1 MIYSYKNIDVNL
13 SKMRAT
19 GVSGI
24 PVVTKSQEYF
34 CQSLNL
40 QSSADLD
47 ASYLLHG
54 KFVESYAPRGGIN
67 GALRISYYLT
77 GEDLI
82 RDFFSDDLSDVS
94 GNVGGLF
101 FEKGKVSS
109 YSISARPN
117 SPILVNAEI
126 SFFNELSGAFKPVFK
141 PAPSVDV
148 FNHYN
153 TSFENLSPEVL
164 GSDAIIFNF
173 DYSFQNQIK
182 PIYKIDSGVGQIAP
196 TEINIGM
203 KTSTLKLNTD
213 KITGKMPFSGQKA
226 GVRIGLRNFTG
237 SLVDTFHIS
246 GIITEKNI
254 STSEDQ
260 IINSEITIRQSNT
273 AKNTPSVNG
282 STYSEY
288 GSNTLIKI
296 SGSNLDEIYTL
307 RIGDFFYHLT
317 EPFLSSGD
325 FVSRFIDTD
334 ETTFTKLVG
343 SDGKVEIVIL
353 APGFHSPGDIL
364 TLVGNGAGI
373 NVSGINWTVPIPLVT
388 GASPNPQH
396 IGSLIDI
403 YGASFYG
410 VDRVFLGGSEFK
422 TFNQAGSKTLSDC
435 LVPDDAESGILRVVR
450 RNVTGSGA
458 FAFYPYP
465 KITGLNQYTGI
476 IGQNIEILGAAFNH
490 VTGVRFNQTLA
501 SYTIDSNFKITAKIP
516 SGNIQGPISVSGYT
530 GTFSTTDFNFEAVP
544 IITGQSPATGVTGQ
558 ATSLLGTGIIP
569 EILYSPYNDN
579 RFLVRFNGVNA
590 TGLFHFVSGSLTG
603 LVPDRAKKGALSLI
617 KSLEG
622 GDYVSSYN
630 FKMSGSSFALIST
643 LPETGSVSFFSKGPS
658 LEDITGVILKN
669 TRTDQRFIIPSG
681 RKVGFEVFEISEQ
694 DGNGEFLYGL
704 SVNGLTGTGFQIE
717 GSPSSDKLT
726 EGRYNI
732 ILSDSSN
739 VSKEFSQKDVNT
751 FYFATKPEISGF
763 SPLSGVIGD
772 FIRFYGTGLYDG
784 SSIKIATTGQLNV
797 LGTSFDGDSG
807 YNSSVVKI
815 NGGTLLDHFSSDTSP
830 PVEFVTGFLTFK
842 NRFSSEPATGN
853 VYGMVPFKLIG
864 PPYISGFTPTE
875 ASFDE
880 TVTISGLGFIN
891 VSSLKMTNNGSSID
905 SFNIIGTT
913 GINFQVTRKM
923 INSGAGGGR
932 LVLIATG
939 GTVISEKDLLLTYP
953 ASIGSGFS
961 PQPAIVGTEVIL
973 TGKNLDSIVRL
984 SFSGLNGLEKSVSIS
999 DSLGLGKFTI
1009 HHDPTFFTGE
1019 YHIKFIS
1026 PTQVSGG
1033 NFVKLISASNDS
1045 SLTLTKFE
1053 NKGGQLFDVSG
1064 VFESGDVGPTPTD
1077 LADNFSFTGV
1087 SGDTFRIS
1095 GSGFSQSNVKVFFGT
1110 GYENGKLLAAL
1121 QNVVSDSFIT
1131 GRMEAG
1137 LNERIFISGSRN
1149 GVFQVREL
1157 NPSILL
1163 PQINGL
1169 SKTVFIEG
1177 DSFKVTGINTL
1188 SLSGESPETGN
1199 LVGDPLLR
1207 ARLNTNVRLAIT
1219 GLRYGSSIPEVEFLN
1234 YNISGFEL
1242 VGGNLNFSGQINAEF
1257 AGTGRAFLINISDI
1271 GSLGPA
1277 VPYYM
1282 THNSGNFFD
1291 SGFTKNYLNS
1301 KILSA
1306 FNTTV
1311 TINEKQATIS
1321 GFSPKIGQLDSTVI
1335 VSGTSLRA
1343 ITGVSLFSGSTES
1356 ASSVPFGYECL
1367 FYDVE
1372 KPINFGRIKFTVPAD
1387 FTQSSGRLRFR
1398 SKNYTT
1404 DTSNFFKIL
1413 SESSSAIFPTGGV
1426 AGDVIT
1432 LNGSTFSSTSRVD
1445 FVSLDNE
1452 IVSGQFTIVNDS
1464 QITVII
1470 PVEGRLTAPQVASIK
1485 ITNSDGSI
1493 NLGNFDVRQGSEKFF
1508 GNIQATGFISG
1519 LNFLGSGLGGRPTV
1533 NGTGVLLVGEAAAGG
1548 GGGIIIS
1555 GGLDTNSA
1563 SQIFTGDGVKVL
1575 FGLNSGIHTGIN
1587 GSTDQIRAA
1596 SVLVSLDGLL
1606 QDPVQ
1611 HYTITTHLVG
1621 VAYSGLLFASAP
1633 VTGTE
1638 IEVRRF
1644 GDTVTLDFTG
1654 GGGGGGIS
1662 ANQAI
1667 IYALVFG

>member
-282 STYSEY
+282 STYSAY

-622 GDYVSSYN
+622 GD
-630 FKMSGSSFALIST
+630 
-643 LPETGSVSFFSKGPS
+643 
-658 LEDITGVILKN
+658 
-669 TRTDQRFIIPSG
+669 
-681 RKVGFEVFEISEQ
+681 
-694 DGNGEFLYGL
+694 
-704 SVNGLTGTGFQIE
+704 
-717 GSPSSDKLT
+717 
-726 EGRYNI
+726 
-732 ILSDSSN
+732 
-739 VSKEFSQKDVNT
+739 
-751 FYFATKPEISGF
+751 
-763 SPLSGVIGD
+763 
-772 FIRFYGTGLYDG
+772 
-784 SSIKIATTGQLNV
+784 
-797 LGTSFDGDSG
+797 
-807 YNSSVVKI
+807 
-815 NGGTLLDHFSSDTSP
+815 
-830 PVEFVTGFLTFK
+830 
-842 NRFSSEPATGN
+842 
-853 VYGMVPFKLIG
+853 
-864 PPYISGFTPTE
+864 
-875 ASFDE
+875 
-880 TVTISGLGFIN
+880 
-891 VSSLKMTNNGSSID
+891 
-905 SFNIIGTT
+905 
-913 GINFQVTRKM
+913 
-923 INSGAGGGR
+923 
-932 LVLIATG
+932 
-939 GTVISEKDLLLTYP
+939 
-953 ASIGSGFS
+953 
-961 PQPAIVGTEVIL
+961 
-973 TGKNLDSIVRL
+973 
-984 SFSGLNGLEKSVSIS
+984 
-999 DSLGLGKFTI
+999 
-1009 HHDPTFFTGE
+1009 
-1019 YHIKFIS
+1019 
-1026 PTQVSGG
+1026 
-1033 NFVKLISASNDS
+1033 
-1045 SLTLTKFE
+1045 
-1053 NKGGQLFDVSG
+1053 
-1064 VFESGDVGPTPTD
+1064 
-1077 LADNFSFTGV
+1077 
-1087 SGDTFRIS
+1087 
-1095 GSGFSQSNVKVFFGT
+1095 
-1110 GYENGKLLAAL
+1110 
-1121 QNVVSDSFIT
+1121 
-1131 GRMEAG
+1131 
-1137 LNERIFISGSRN
+1137 
-1149 GVFQVREL
+1149 
-1157 NPSILL
+1157 
-1163 PQINGL
+1163 
-1169 SKTVFIEG
+1169 
-1177 DSFKVTGINTL
+1177 
-1188 SLSGESPETGN
+1188 
-1199 LVGDPLLR
+1199 
-1207 ARLNTNVRLAIT
+1207 
-1219 GLRYGSSIPEVEFLN
+1219 
-1234 YNISGFEL
+1234 
-1242 VGGNLNFSGQINAEF
+1242 
-1257 AGTGRAFLINISDI
+1257 
-1271 GSLGPA
+1271 
-1277 VPYYM
+1277 
-1282 THNSGNFFD
+1282 
-1291 SGFTKNYLNS
+1291 
-1301 KILSA
+1301 
-1306 FNTTV
+1306 
-1311 TINEKQATIS
+1311 
-1321 GFSPKIGQLDSTVI
+1321 
-1335 VSGTSLRA
+1335 
-1343 ITGVSLFSGSTES
+1343 
-1356 ASSVPFGYECL
+1356 
-1367 FYDVE
+1367 
-1372 KPINFGRIKFTVPAD
+1372 
-1387 FTQSSGRLRFR
+1387 
-1398 SKNYTT
+1398 
-1404 DTSNFFKIL
+1404 
-1413 SESSSAIFPTGGV
+1413 
-1426 AGDVIT
+1426 
-1432 LNGSTFSSTSRVD
+1432 
-1445 FVSLDNE
+1445 
-1452 IVSGQFTIVNDS
+1452 
-1464 QITVII
+1464 
-1470 PVEGRLTAPQVASIK
+1470 
-1485 ITNSDGSI
+1485 
-1493 NLGNFDVRQGSEKFF
+1493 
-1508 GNIQATGFISG
+1508 
-1519 LNFLGSGLGGRPTV
+1519 
-1533 NGTGVLLVGEAAAGG
+1533 
-1548 GGGIIIS
+1548 
-1555 GGLDTNSA
+1555 
-1563 SQIFTGDGVKVL
+1563 
-1575 FGLNSGIHTGIN
+1575 
-1587 GSTDQIRAA
+1587 
-1596 SVLVSLDGLL
+1596 
-1606 QDPVQ
+1606 
-1611 HYTITTHLVG
+1611 
-1621 VAYSGLLFASAP
+1621 
-1633 VTGTE
+1633 
-1638 IEVRRF
+1638 
-1644 GDTVTLDFTG
+1644 
-1654 GGGGGGIS
+1654 
-1662 ANQAI
+1662 
-1667 IYALVFG
+1667 